1 MPNRLL
7 IFVLFTSAYFLS
19 FFYRS
24 TNAVIAPNLARE
36 MGLDAA
42 QLGLMTSVFFAAF
55 ALAQLPIGVA
65 LDRVGP
71 RWVTSALLFVGAA
84 GSLIFAG
91 ATSFGG
97 LTLGRG
103 IIGAGMAGVLMGSI
117 KAFSAWFPANRVAT
131 VSGLLVGIGS
141 TGAIFAATPL
151 ALLNQTVGW
160 RAVFVYGAALTI
172 IAGLAILLFAR
183 NTPPGVPWRPGH
195 PADGSLGTV
204 FRDPRFWRVVP
215 LTFFMA
221 GALQAFQGLWGGPY
235 LFDGYGLSQVQG
247 GNVLLAIGVGA
258 SVGFALGGWLSD
270 RVGLLRVI
278 IGSAAVFTLAQAVLA
293 SRPPLWAV
301 WPLFLVFG
309 LTGAAN
315 ILLLANIRQMFPS
328 ALGGRA
334 ISAVNLFGIGGAFVL
349 QWWMGMIIGAFPAA
363 EVGHYAPQAFTAA
376 LGFTAVGTGLALLWY
391 LPLRRAEPVPLAS
404 SMPHGGDGYGASR

>member
-7 IFVLFTSAYFLS
+7 IFVLFSSAYFLS

-24 TNAVIAPNLARE
+24 ANAVIAPDLARE
-36 MGLDAA
+36 MSLGAA
-42 QLGLMTSVFFAAF
+42 QLGLMTSVFFATF

-71 RWVTSALLFVGAA
+71 RQVTSTLLFIGAA
-84 GSLIFAG
+84 GSLVFAG

-103 IIGAGMAGVLMGSI
+103 VIGVGMAGVLMGSL
-117 KAFSAWFPANRVAT
+117 KAFSAWFPVHRIAT

-151 ALLNQTVGW
+151 ALLNQALGW
-160 RAVFVYGAALTI
+160 RAVFAYGAALTTL
-172 IAGLAILLFAR
+172 AGLAILLFAR

-195 PADGSLGTV
+195 PSDGSLATV

-221 GALQAFQGLWGGPY
+221 GVLQAVQGLWGGPY

-247 GNVLLAIGVGA
+247 SSILLAIGVGA

-270 RVGLLRVI
+270 HVGLRRVI
-278 IGSAAVFTLAQAVLA
+278 IGSAIVFALVQAVLA
-293 SRPPLWAV
+293 ARPPLWAV

-315 ILLLANIRQMFPS
+315 ILLLANIRHMFPA

-334 ISAVNLFGIGGAFVL
+334 MSAVNLFGIGGAFIL
-349 QWWMGMIIGAFPAA
+349 QWWMGVIIGAFPAA
-363 EVGHYAPQAFTAA
+363 EVGHYAPQAFTTA

-391 LPLRRAEPVPLAS
+391 LPLRRAKPVGPQTS
-404 SMPHGGDGYGASR
+404 VVN